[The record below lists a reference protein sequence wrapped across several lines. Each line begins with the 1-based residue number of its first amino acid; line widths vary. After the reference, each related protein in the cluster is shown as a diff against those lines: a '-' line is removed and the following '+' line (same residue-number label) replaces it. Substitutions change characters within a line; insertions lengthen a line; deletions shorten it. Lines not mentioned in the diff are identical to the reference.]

1 MSPSLTGQAR
11 EALKR
16 GDPAEAMD
24 LARRA
29 TAAGDHAGHAV
40 LAQTLRQTGE
50 LVEAERHARLA
61 LEHDPEDV
69 VTRAYLGAILV
80 GLGRSSEGLDAY
92 RTAADA
98 QPDNAVLQNE
108 LGNAL
113 ATTGDLEQAETILRR
128 AVALRGD
135 IPEIHNNLGNVLR
148 GLGHLEEAANCYQMA
163 LRLRP
168 AYPEALN
175 NAGIVMQV
183 LGDVDGAIAAYRRSI
198 ALRPDNAYVHTHLG
212 TAYSAKGQLSDAVD
226 AHRTAL
232 RYDASLMA
240 AHNHLGIALK
250 DQGLLGEARAS
261 YEKALALNPNDP
273 GIHSNFLMCHSY
285 DPEIDGERLFL
296 AHRKWAARHER
307 PRSIPPKAEPDSDR
321 VLRVGYVS
329 PDFWTHSVAYFI
341 EPVLAQHDRSRIH
354 VTCYADVERPD
365 ETTERLKGL
374 ADRWRETLTM
384 DDDALLQTIGE
395 DEIDILVDL
404 TGHTAN
410 NRLPVFGRRAAPV
423 QMSWIGY
430 PATTGLSQMD
440 YRITDGWADPM
451 DQTDRYH
458 SELLIR
464 LHEGFLAYRP
474 PDGYPEPAD
483 RSPDRPLTFG
493 SFNNLSKMTDEVIA
507 LWAKLLQAKSS
518 AKLLL
523 KSRQL
528 ADAGVRDRVT
538 RAFGEHGI
546 DAARLDLRER
556 VASPHGHLSLYNSI
570 DVALDTFPYNGT
582 TTTCEALWMGVP
594 VVTLA
599 GALHAGR
606 VGVSLL
612 NQVGRKEWIA
622 ESPGDYM
629 SIALAVAA
637 DLPDRAALREQ
648 VANSKLMD
656 AEGLT
661 RTLEDVMREVWR
673 RHCEDASQAI

>member
-1 MSPSLTGQAR
+1 MSSSLSGQAR

-16 GDPAEAMD
+16 GEPEQALE

-29 TAAGDHAGHAV
+29 TAAGDQAGHAV

-61 LEHDPEDV
+61 LEHDPDDV
-69 VTRAYLGAILV
+69 LTQAYLGAILTE
-80 GLGRSSEGLDAY
+80 LGRSSEALDAY
-92 RTAADA
+92 RAAADA
-98 QPDNAVLQNE
+98 RPDNAVLQNE

-113 ATTGDLEQAETILRR
+113 AAAGDLDQAETILRR
-128 AVALRGD
+128 AVGLRGD
-135 IPEIHNNLGNVLR
+135 VPEIHNNLGNVLR
-148 GLGHLEEAANCYQMA
+148 GRGHLEEAANCYQMA
-163 LRLRP
+163 LALRP

-175 NAGIVMQV
+175 NAGIVMQL
-183 LGDVDGAIAAYRRSI
+183 LGDLDGAIAAYRRSI

-232 RYDASLMA
+232 RYDPTFVA

-250 DQGLLGEARAS
+250 DQGLLGEARDA
-261 YEKALALNPNDP
+261 YQEALALNPNDA

-285 DPEIDGERLFL
+285 DPDIDGERLFA
-296 AHRKWAARHER
+296 AHRKWAAQHER
-307 PRSIPPKAEPDSDR
+307 PRPTPVKIAADRDR
-321 VLRVGYVS
+321 VLRIGYVS

-341 EPVLAQHDRSRIH
+341 EPVLAHHDRARVH

-365 ETTERLKGL
+365 DTTERIEAL
-374 ADRWRETLTM
+374 ADRWRETVTR
-384 DDDALLQTIGE
+384 DDDALLAMIGD

-410 NRLPVFGRRAAPV
+410 NRLSVFGRRAAPV
-423 QMSWIGY
+423 QMTWIGY

-440 YRITDGWADPM
+440 YRITDGWADPL
-451 DQTDRYH
+451 DETDRYH
-458 SELLIR
+458 SEFLIR

-474 PDGYPEPAD
+474 PDGYPEPAE
-483 RSPDRPLTFG
+483 SPPDRPLTFG
-493 SFNNLSKMTDEVIA
+493 SFNNLSKVTDDVIA
-507 LWAKLLQAKSS
+507 LWAKLLQAKPT
-518 AKLLL
+518 ARLLL

-538 RAFGEHGI
+538 GAFGEHGI
-546 DAARLDLRER
+546 DADRLDLRER
-556 VASPHGHLSLYNSI
+556 VASPHGHLSLYNNV

-599 GALHAGR
+599 GTLHAGR

-612 NQVGRKEWIA
+612 NQVGRPEWIA
-622 ESPGDYM
+622 ETPGDYM
-629 SIALAVAA
+629 SIALAVAS
-637 DLPDRAALREQ
+637 DLPERAALREQ

-656 AEGLT
+656 AAGLT
-661 RTLEDVMREVWR
+661 RTLEDAMREVWR
-673 RHCEDASQAI
+673 RRCEEVA